1 MFNAYHFFQKLSLQ
15 NDGNLQQICK
25 TFFKVAE
32 IIKGRPYDV
41 LDITAAAFD
50 VDFDNIR
57 IVILGLEQ
65 QLQDYID
72 KRFKHT
78 ESTEQ
83 SLDMLANFQALLDRD
98 SLKPY
103 LNAKHVDVFT
113 NFMHDLDVQFVRNSE
128 GKPANYA
135 RLATVQ
141 QNHVGS
147 PLTSDD

>member
-1 MFNAYHFFQKLSLQ
+1 M
-15 NDGNLQQICK
+15 
-25 TFFKVAE
+25 AE

-103 LNAKHVDVFT
+103 LNAQ
-113 NFMHDLDVQFVRNSE
+113 DLLKKITLVNM
-128 GKPANYA
+128 
-135 RLATVQ
+135 
-141 QNHVGS
+141 
-147 PLTSDD
+147 